1 MVYTSLTNALA
12 ALIVGIILL
21 VISRAVVIET
31 WVNKILYIIGA
42 ILVVIGLIFLALY
55 FIPLS

>member
-21 VISRAVVIET
+21 VISRAVVIEA

-42 ILVVIGLIFLALY
+42 ILVVVGLIFIGLY
-55 FIPLS
+55 FIPA

>member
-21 VISRAVVIET
+21 VISRAVAIET

-42 ILVVIGLIFLALY
+42 ILVVVGIIFIGLY
-55 FIPLS
+55 FIPLT